1 MTNNLLNEIDS
12 DTNHFKGF
20 VISGSNETI
29 NCKYCTTAE
38 YYKSANNYDQLLVI
52 TYNVRS
58 FHKHIDEF
66 LTTMQTPRSY
76 PNVLLVLTET
86 WFSPDYTDTLSTY
99 YSFHSLRP
107 NRRSGGMSVLI
118 WSTFVSQFIDE
129 FSFVDDDIE
138 VCTVETKINKLEF
151 IIVEV

>member
-58 FHKHIDEF
+58 FHKHIDECYS
-66 LTTMQTPRSY
+66 MMRTPRSY
-76 PNVLLVLTET
+76 PNVLILTET
-86 WFSPDYTDTLSTY
+86 WYLLDYTVILSTY
-99 YSFHSLRP
+99 SSFHSLKP
-107 NRRSGGMSVLI
+107 NRRSGGVFVLI
-118 WSTFVSQFIDE
+118 KNTFVSQLIDE